1 MSWYSG
7 KWSLVSHDSNFR
19 AFFLVPFSPL
29 SWSMEQA
36 YLDLKESWVSCW
48 TEKNTTFFLAW
59 ENRRHF
65 ATPPTVSPRKTSEK
79 RAQRFHTDDASLPK
93 SGQCFW
99 LVEANFTSGTTN
111 QKHYPNLGSDASS
124 VRNFHVVVT
133 LRIAICFL
141 RLHPSRTLCKRPLSG
156 VSKSKCL
163 PVFRSLP
170 RRRSASGT
178 GTLEEPL
185 RTTSAWEAMPSVQR

>member
-1 MSWYSG
+1 MITSQSWFEL
-7 KWSLVSHDSNFR
+7 SLI
-19 AFFLVPFSPL
+19 FLVPFSPL

-36 YLDLKESWVSCW
+36 YLDLKESWVSCC

-65 ATPPTVSPRKTSEK
+65 ATPPSVSPRKTSEK

-133 LRIAICFL
+133 LRIVVCFL
-141 RLHPSRTLCKRPLSG
+141 RLHPSRTLCKSPLIG

-170 RRRSASGT
+170 RRRSAGGT

-185 RTTSAWEAMPSVQR
+185 RTSSAWETMSFVQK